1 MARKTHERM
10 ETDEFAERLMSKER
24 REWQDPEQI
33 IKRIGIRRGMVVAD
47 LACGPGFFT
56 IPIAEKVGIEGEVY
70 AVDSDGRMLDHL
82 RANLK
87 KSRVAQRMIKAITAD
102 VSDTGIPS
110 SSVDV
115 ALFANILH
123 DLDDPA
129 AFLREVKRIGK
140 NGSIMVDI
148 DWQKIHTEHGPPFEI
163 RLTKEDSMRI
173 LSKNGWRLTR
183 TIDAGPFH
191 YGLICKRSPHGGR

>member
-1 MARKTHERM
+1 M

-56 IPIAEKVGIEGEVY
+56 IPIAEKVGIEGKVY
-70 AVDSDGRMLDHL
+70 AVDSDDRMLDHL
-82 RANLK
+82 RANLE
-87 KSRVAQRMIKAITAD
+87 KSRVAQRMVKAITAD

-115 ALFANILH
+115 TLFANILH
-123 DLDDPA
+123 DLDDSA

-140 NGSIMVDI
+140 NDSIMVDI

-163 RLTKEDSMRI
+163 RLTKEESMRI
-173 LSKNGWRLTR
+173 LSRNGLKVTR
-183 TIDAGPFH
+183 MIDAGPFH
-191 YGLICKRSPHGGR
+191 YGLFCKRSPHSGR